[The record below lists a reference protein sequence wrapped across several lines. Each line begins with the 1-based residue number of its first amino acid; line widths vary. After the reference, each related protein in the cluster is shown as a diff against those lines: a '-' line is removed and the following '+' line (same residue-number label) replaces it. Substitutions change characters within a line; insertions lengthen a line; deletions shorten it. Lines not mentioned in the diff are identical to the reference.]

1 MDNINSKENLIPL
14 KDAFAEKICG
24 GKASNLAHSL
34 KLGIN
39 VPFGFVITDNAYQ
52 LFLIK
57 NNLTVKI
64 NDLLRSLD
72 PKNIQQLKII
82 ENKIQKIVIAA
93 PLMQDFKLE
102 LKKIWETNFN
112 GKTLI
117 IRSSGVGEDSKNAS
131 FAGQLD
137 SFLNITSYDELLH
150 TVKKCWAS
158 YWSARVL
165 SYQYTAGIQL
175 NGMGVI
181 VQEQIE
187 SKFAGV
193 LFTSTPSN
201 QSIENNDEMLGEYCF
216 GQGNK
221 LVSGEITPGEFRISR
236 NDLKG
241 KIISIPEQ
249 VKTLNSKIDLSI
261 LTKLGKIGLQLEKYF
276 KHGQDVEWA
285 TADDNTLYI
294 VQSRPIVALNH
305 KSKPGITW
313 SNANVRENFPDPITP
328 FLYSIASKGYSYYFK
343 NLAVSLGVSTQRI
356 NAMQSSLNNI
366 IGVHGARMYYN
377 LSSIHD
383 VIRMAPFGDRLVKF
397 FNSFVGA
404 DEQPPSQPNTS
415 NFKDPA
421 RNRIWQYLELLYICS
436 KSSVL
441 FLSIERRVK
450 KFEAIINNY
459 AVLTHPD
466 KLQKMNIIELRNCM
480 REFMN
485 VRCNKWNNAALADV
499 SALISYGVLQSLLQR
514 AFPDKEQ
521 GAIINNLLKGCT
533 DLVSSEP
540 VHELW
545 NLSRQINNDQ
555 ELRHLFSSCSN
566 LEVIEHLKGNP
577 DKISF
582 NNFYK
587 NLNVFIENYGFRCS
601 GELLLTVPTFQE
613 KPAELIEIIKSYI
626 QVDHDSP
633 EFVLQSQQAE
643 RKQFTK
649 QVLKDLS
656 QNHCST
662 KAKWPGYAF
671 LVKLMIA
678 WTHKSI
684 KYRERARFKQALLY
698 SRLRWV
704 MMTMGE
710 KLSKQKVIKN
720 ASDILFLS
728 YHEIDDIT
736 SSQSMFPYNIS
747 QTIKSSLEEH
757 KILGAMEIPDSF
769 TLQEG
774 EYYDVIN
781 TKSVN
786 CINSLKNNN
795 NELSGTIACGGKV
808 TSRATILNSVS
819 ESDKLQTNDILVT
832 TQTDPGWSHIFFLIK
847 GLVIERGGMLSHGA
861 ILAREFGIP
870 AVVGIKNVTQL
881 IPQHAT
887 IVLDAD
893 QGVVHVMD

>member
-1 MDNINSKENLIPL
+1 MENINSTEILIPL
-14 KDAFAEKICG
+14 KDAFSEKICG
-24 GKASNLAHSL
+24 GKASNLAHAL
-34 KLGIN
+34 KLDIN

-52 LFLIK
+52 TFLTE
-57 NNLTVKI
+57 NNLSVKI
-64 NDLLRSLD
+64 NDLVRSLD
-72 PKNIQQLKII
+72 PKNILQLKVI
-82 ENKIQKIVIAA
+82 ENKIQKLVIAA
-93 PLMQDFKLE
+93 PLTQGFKLE
-102 LKKIWETNFN
+102 LKKIWETNFS

-150 TVKKCWAS
+150 AVKKCWAS

-165 SYQYTAGIQL
+165 SYQYTAGVQL

-187 SKFAGV
+187 SIHAGV
-193 LFTSTPSN
+193 LFTLAPSN
-201 QSIENNDEMLGEYCF
+201 QSVINNDEMLGEYCF

-236 NDLKG
+236 IDLKS

-249 VKTLNSKIDLSI
+249 VTTLNSKINLSL
-261 LTKLGKIGLQLEKYF
+261 LTKLGKIGLHLEKYF
-276 KHGQDVEWA
+276 KHGQDIEWA
-285 TADDNTLYI
+285 TTTDGTLYI
-294 VQSRPIVALNH
+294 VQSRPIVASNQ

-343 NLAVSLGVSTQRI
+343 NLAVSLGISTQRI

-404 DEQPPSQPNTS
+404 DEQPPRQPNTS
-415 NFKDPA
+415 NFKDPT
-421 RNRIWQYLELLYICS
+421 RNKFWQYLELLYIGY
-436 KSSVL
+436 KSLIL
-441 FLSIERRVK
+441 FIFIERRVK
-450 KFEAIINNY
+450 KFEAVINNY

-466 KLQKMNIIELRNCM
+466 KLQKMNVIELRNCM
-480 REFMN
+480 RAFMN
-485 VRCNKWNNAALADV
+485 IRCYKWNNAALADV

-533 DLVSSEP
+533 GLVSSEP

-545 NLSRQINNDQ
+545 NLSRQINKDQ
-555 ELRHLFSSCSN
+555 KLRHLFNSCSN
-566 LEVIEHLKGNP
+566 LEVIEQLKDNP
-577 DKISF
+577 DNISF
-582 NNFYK
+582 NKFYK
-587 NLNVFIENYGFRCS
+587 NFNVFIDDYGFRCS

-613 KPAELIEIIKSYI
+613 KPAGLIEIIKSYTQI
-626 QVDHDSP
+626 DHDSP
-633 EFVLQSQQAE
+633 EFVLQMQQTE
-643 RKQFTK
+643 RIKFTK
-649 QVLKDLS
+649 QILKDLS
-656 QNHCST
+656 KNNCSA
-662 KAKWPGYAF
+662 KAKWPGYAL
-671 LVKLMIA
+671 LVRLMIA

-698 SRLRWV
+698 SRLRWI
-704 MMTMGE
+704 MMTIGE
-710 KLSKQKVIKN
+710 KLSNQKVIQCP
-720 ASDILFLS
+720 SDILFLS
-728 YHEIDDIT
+728 YQEIDDIT

-747 QTIKSSLEEH
+747 QIIKLKLQEH

-774 EYYDVIN
+774 EYYDVN
-781 TKSVN
+781 NAESVN
-786 CINSLKNNN
+786 CIDSLKNNN
-795 NELSGTIACGGKV
+795 KLSGTIACGGKV

-819 ESDKLQTNDILVT
+819 ESDKLQANDILVT

-887 IVLDAD
+887 IIVDAD